1 MAKDKAKGKAEE
13 QNKEQDQE
21 QQLNILKL
29 YVQNASIEVPNVKT
43 IFAGNWT
50 PDLNISV
57 STKTDNLEED
67 NTYNIA
73 LTVKCEVK
81 SNKEVAFVVD
91 VTQCGIFSIPDADE
105 KAMQHVLGVF
115 CPNVLYPYLR
125 EVVTDVV
132 MKAGFPQLAL
142 APINFEMML
151 EQTDKQPETKQ

>member
-1 MAKDKAKGKAEE
+1 MAKAKDKTEE
-13 QNKEQDQE
+13 QTQEQE

-57 STKTDNLEED
+57 STKTDNLEEG

-81 SNKEVAFVVD
+81 SNKEVAFIVD

-105 KAMQHVLGVF
+105 KTMQHVLGVF

-125 EVVTDVV
+125 EVVTDMV

-151 EQTDKQPETKQ
+151 EQTNQQSETKQ